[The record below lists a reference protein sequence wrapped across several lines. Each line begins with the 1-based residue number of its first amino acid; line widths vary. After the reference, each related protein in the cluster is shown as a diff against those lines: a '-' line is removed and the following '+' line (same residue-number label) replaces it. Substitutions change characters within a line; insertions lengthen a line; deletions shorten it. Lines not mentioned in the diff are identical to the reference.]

1 MILLIQI
8 AALVCF
14 ACAALGV
21 PASRVA
27 LGWVGLFLWLLSLML
42 GGITLHTAGH

>member
-21 PASRVA
+21 PSSRVS